1 MRGSYITLLHRKNN
15 GYKGDSETQLLISF
29 CKPHKSVSTDTVS
42 CWIKSVMTAAGVD
55 TTCYKSHSTRA
66 AFTSAA
72 ARAGVPVD
80 NILSCAGWSNCET
93 FAQFYKKTVIGRY

>member
-1 MRGSYITLLHRKNN
+1 MAIR
-15 GYKGDSETQLLISF
+15 DSETRLLISF

-42 CWIKSVMTAAGVD
+42 RWIKSVITAAGVD
-55 TTCYKSHSTRA
+55 TTRYKSHSTRA
-66 AFTSAA
+66 ASTSSA

-93 FAQFYKKTVIGRY
+93 FARFYKNQLSADTEHTFAMSILAAAT